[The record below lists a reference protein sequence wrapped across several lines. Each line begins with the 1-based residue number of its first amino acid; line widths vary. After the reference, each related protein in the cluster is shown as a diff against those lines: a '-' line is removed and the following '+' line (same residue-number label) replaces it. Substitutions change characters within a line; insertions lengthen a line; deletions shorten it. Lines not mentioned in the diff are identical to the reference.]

1 MPLAGSPA
9 FPQSLSYLFYVK
21 TVSAIANG
29 DAQFLCAYGFVY
41 ALEFTVS
48 LRGEF
53 KALLP
58 FCGNFGSTDISPA
71 LALSRSREVKLTL
84 LPITEISK

>member
-1 MPLAGSPA
+1 VPLAGSPA

-58 FCGNFGSTDISPA
+58 FGENFGIDEYFPGA
-71 LALSRSREVKLTL
+71 GYV
-84 LPITEISK
+84 